1 MFREE
6 ESLFSKAKFVS
17 KGWPTVWISFVLPFC
32 GFLTDHIHFSYCILS
47 SNVTVLSQ
55 SETSG
60 YLHLPPAPIQWQPV
74 LIKHNAVES
83 YHDQF
88 NTSCL
93 YGEVRAVCQMGT
105 VSEGMVSR
113 GTIVADGPTKN
124 SRVKLTAWVD
134 GGPSQAWADEKPKQK
149 HTYTTCVLIWCVR
162 REQNIY
168 NKRGLNF
175 HTMAF
180 IYLCSFYLKNFWFSL
195 VN

>member
-124 SRVKLTAWVD
+124 SSQTD
-134 GGPSQAWADEKPKQK
+134 GMGWWRTKSGLGWWETQAK
-149 HTYTTCVLIWCVR
+149 TYIH
-162 REQNIY
+162 N
-168 NKRGLNF
+168 
-175 HTMAF
+175 M
-180 IYLCSFYLKNFWFSL
+180 CSHLMC
-195 VN
+195 